1 MTPPVWFGW
10 RHQDRIERT
19 IMRHRP
25 LASPLQLDLTAM
37 IDVIFLLLI
46 FWMVVV
52 RLSDETQSRVDEPV
66 SDSAALE
73 RSVPQTWTVEIPD
86 DATGLVWVADRWVE
100 LDELGALLAD
110 QAGSPAVL
118 VRADARV
125 DVTRVQSVLSAIA
138 EAGVNRVGLAVR
150 ESKR

>member
-1 MTPPVWFGW
+1 
-10 RHQDRIERT
+10 
-19 IMRHRP
+19 MRHRP
-25 LASPLQLDLTAM
+25 VASPLQLDLTAM

-46 FWMVVV
+46 FWMMVA
-52 RLSDETQSRVDEPV
+52 RLSDETQSRVAEPV

-86 DATGLVWVADRWVE
+86 DATGRVWAAGRWVE
-100 LDELGALLAD
+100 VDELGAVLAE

-125 DVTRVQSVLSAIA
+125 DATRVQSVLSAIA
-138 EAGVNRVGLAVR
+138 EAGVARVGLAVR
-150 ESKR
+150 EPKP

>member
-1 MTPPVWFGW
+1 
-10 RHQDRIERT
+10 
-19 IMRHRP
+19 MRHRP
-25 LASPLQLDLTAM
+25 VASALQLDLTAM

-46 FWMVVV
+46 FWMVVA
-52 RLSDETQSRVDEPV
+52 RLSDAAQSRVDEPV
-66 SDSAALE
+66 SNSAAIE

-86 DATGLVWVADRWVE
+86 DATGRVLVADRWVE
-100 LDELGALLAD
+100 VDQLGALLAE

-125 DVTRVQSVLSAIA
+125 DVTRVQTVLSAIA

-150 ESKR
+150 EPKR

>member
-1 MTPPVWFGW
+1 MRLRPV
-10 RHQDRIERT
+10 
-19 IMRHRP
+19 
-25 LASPLQLDLTAM
+25 ASPLQLDLTAM

-46 FWMVVV
+46 FWMVVA
-52 RLSDETQSRVDEPV
+52 RLSDAAQSRVDEPV
-66 SDSAALE
+66 SNSAAIE

-86 DATGLVWVADRWVE
+86 DATGRVLVADRWVE
-100 LDELGALLAD
+100 VDQLGALLAE

-125 DVTRVQSVLSAIA
+125 DVTRVQTVLSAIA

-150 ESKR
+150 EPKR